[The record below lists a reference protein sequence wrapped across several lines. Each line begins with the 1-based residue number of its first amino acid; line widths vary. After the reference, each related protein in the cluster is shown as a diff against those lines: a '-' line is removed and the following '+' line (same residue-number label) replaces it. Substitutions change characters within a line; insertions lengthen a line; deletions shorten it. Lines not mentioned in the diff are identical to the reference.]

1 MAFVFGCNVSLNKSG
16 GSLKRNEWNG
26 GRWTEGRFNSFV
38 TSTLRAG
45 ARRWAPKYETLN
57 AAKTEK
63 KINVKTG
70 RLAQHFTCSLCNE
83 EFTAKDMEIDHIKPV
98 VDPKK
103 GFETWD
109 KFIDKLFCEASNLQ
123 AICRECHLKKT
134 KEERNAK
141 MLAMSKDKIT

>member
-1 MAFVFGCNVSLNKSG
+1 M
-16 GSLKRNEWNG
+16 KRKEYNG
-26 GRWTEGRFNSFV
+26 GAWTEGRFNSFV

-45 ARRWAPKYETLN
+45 ARRWQPKYSTLN

-70 RLAQHFTCSLCNE
+70 RLAQHFRCELCQG
-83 EFTAKDMEIDHIKPV
+83 EFTAKDMEVDHIKPV

-103 GFETWD
+103 GFESWD

-123 AICRECHLKKT
+123 AICKPCHKIKTT
-134 KEERNAK
+134 KEKAIRSANK
-141 MLAMSKDKIT
+141 

>member
-1 MAFVFGCNVSLNKSG
+1 M
-16 GSLKRNEWNG
+16 KRKEYNG
-26 GRWTEGRFNSFV
+26 GAWTEGRFNSFV

-45 ARRWAPKYETLN
+45 ARRWAPKYQTLN

-70 RLAQHFTCSLCNE
+70 RVAQHFRCELCQE
-83 EFTAKDMEIDHIKPV
+83 EFTAKDMEVDHIKPV

-103 GFETWD
+103 GFESWD

-123 AICRECHLKKT
+123 CVCKPCHKIKTT
-134 KEERNAK
+134 KEKAIRSANK
-141 MLAMSKDKIT
+141 